1 MVISKSVPLQVTL
14 CQTVSLITHVVSVRH
29 CERKTKQSGPIY
41 IAIPY
46 KNFAFLCLLSAKQR
60 FVVKKTTFFESKN
73 HLFLMKKGGFFII
86 ETKSGRNQKPFG
98 RIIIENGL
106 LRFSL
111 AMREFLRLA
120 RNKVASHDNR
130 WKLAVTKK
138 EGS

>member
-1 MVISKSVPLQVTL
+1 MVIGKRVYP
-14 CQTVSLITHVVSVRH
+14 
-29 CERKTKQSGPIY
+29 CERGEAIHKNNVIASNVVARRY
-41 IAIPY
+41 IPCY
-46 KNFAFLCLLSAKQR
+46 NSAFLCLISAKRR